1 MSRFWPEGLS
11 VSDVQSPYEILE
23 SAREEWESESEGI
36 LTLVLQLSDADEG
49 NSTITV
55 YAKHIPSNRTSTLFA
70 VIHRLNEPYPA
81 VIKPYCKTLPNILKK
96 TYVQPEMNTE
106 KNDSYEYDFLMH
118 KGTVTNRRVSDT
130 PAEFREKLTAYFNL
144 SEVKAAVLS
153 LTSRRGPIN
162 DDDNTEQE

>member
-23 SAREEWESESEGI
+23 SAREEWEAESEGI
-36 LTLVLQLSDADEG
+36 LTLELQLSDADEG
-49 NSTITV
+49 NATITV
-55 YAKHIPSNRTSTLFA
+55 SAKHVPSNRTSTLFA

-96 TYVQPEMNTE
+96 SYVQPGMNVE
-106 KNDSYEYDFLMH
+106 KNESYEYEFLTH
-118 KGTVTNRRVSDT
+118 EGTVTNKRVSDT
-130 PAEFREKLTAYFNL
+130 PAEFREKLTASFNL

-153 LTSRRGPIN
+153 LTSRREPLN
-162 DDDNTEQE
+162 DDNNAGQE